1 MKPALNS
8 HKRLKTTTT
17 KQQAQKKVK
26 KKKQKKRKT
35 RHKDVKNS
43 SIRQEKPTH
52 TQQGAQQK
60 KVEQAEGKGGGE
72 EGKEE
77 KGNVDAAFSLL
88 RFALPNERRSTHKSN
103 AKLHYFV
110 ISARPIHCHSTPPPR
125 NPTPCCPL
133 QGIKHCQK

>member
-1 MKPALNS
+1 M
-8 HKRLKTTTT
+8 
-17 KQQAQKKVK
+17 K

-60 KVEQAEGKGGGE
+60 KVEQAEGGGGE
-72 EGKEE
+72 RGKEE

-110 ISARPIHCHSTPPPR
+110 ISARPIHCHFSPPPAL
-125 NPTPCCPL
+125 PL
-133 QGIKHCQK
+133 PAARCRA

>member
-8 HKRLKTTTT
+8 HKRLKTT
-17 KQQAQKKVK
+17 KQRRQKKVK
-26 KKKQKKRKT
+26 KKEEKKRKT

-60 KVEQAEGKGGGE
+60 KVEQAEGGGGGVG

-110 ISARPIHCHSTPPPR
+110 ISARPIHCHSPSPRTP
-125 NPTPCCPL
+125 TACCPL